1 MQPDQARAIL
11 DFLLPTIEQ
20 EHATT
25 LKVLAAMPNEHL
37 DYAPSEKCTKALDLA
52 YHIASSE
59 QFFLSGVANGAFATG
74 GDYARPESMKTP
86 ADVIAMY
93 KEQTAANLE
102 RLKGLTGEELARE
115 LNFHGVWKM
124 QAVGFL
130 QAMVLHSVHHRGQLS
145 AYLRPM
151 GGKVPAI
158 YGMSADDNPFAEMMA
173 AQAQA

>member
-1 MQPDQARAIL
+1 MQPDQAKAIL

-25 LKVLAAMPNEHL
+25 LKVIAAMPNENL
-37 DYAPSEKCTKALDLA
+37 DYAPSERCTKALDLA

-59 QFFLSGVANGAFATG
+59 QYFMSGVANGAFPQG
-74 GDYARPESMKTP
+74 EDHARPESMKTP

-93 KEQTAANLE
+93 KEQTAANLA
-102 RLKGLTGEELARE
+102 RVKALTGEELARE
-115 LNFHGVWKM
+115 LNFYGVWKM
-124 QAVGFL
+124 QAIGFL
-130 QAMVLHSVHHRGQLS
+130 NAMVLHSVHHRGQLS

-158 YGMSADDNPFAEMMA
+158 YGMSADDNPFAEVLA